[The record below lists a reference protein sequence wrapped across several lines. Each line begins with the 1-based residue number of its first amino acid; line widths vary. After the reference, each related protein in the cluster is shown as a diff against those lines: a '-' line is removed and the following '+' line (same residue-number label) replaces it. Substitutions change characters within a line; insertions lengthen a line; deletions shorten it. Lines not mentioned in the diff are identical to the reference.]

1 MPRRNL
7 SAITM
12 VAAVSLFCWQ
22 ASHGAKPK
30 DEMMELYGLFVDAVE
45 QVETNYVRPVN
56 RRELLES
63 ALKGML
69 QNLDPHSQFITQT
82 EWKSFRKQ
90 IEGRY
95 GGIGITVENDPD
107 TERLKV
113 IAPMVGT
120 PAYAAGVLSGDLIV
134 EIDGQSTEGIGPDRA
149 AEILT
154 GRVGTPVN
162 LKVRHEGDNSTEVLT
177 MNRSFIDVPSV
188 LGDTRKAD
196 DTWDFMLDKE
206 RKIGYVRITSFI
218 QNTTEELKHALSDLK
233 EQGMKGLVLDLRD
246 NPGGLLSSA
255 VEVSDLFVDEGL
267 IVSTKGRN
275 TPKKEYEAQKDAIY
289 TDFPMVVLVNG
300 GSASA
305 SEILSA
311 CLQDH
316 KRAKIVGTR
325 SFGKGSVQNIIEL
338 EDGNSVLKLTVA
350 SYFRPSGKNIH
361 RFKNAKDS
369 DEWGVTPD
377 KDLAV
382 KLTSEQYFSYARA
395 RRARDLISSRRA
407 KPKVEPKAETKA
419 DGDAPKTTE
428 VAKADVK
435 PAAGADA
442 PKVKATAKG
451 EKRPFAD
458 LQRDKALAVM
468 VSELASAA
476 AKK

>member
-1 MPRRNL
+1 
-7 SAITM
+7 
-12 VAAVSLFCWQ
+12 
-22 ASHGAKPK
+22 
-30 DEMMELYGLFVDAVE
+30 
-45 QVETNYVRPVN
+45 VN

-120 PAYAAGVLSGDLIV
+120 PAYTAGVLSGDLIV
-134 EIDGQSTEGIGPDRA
+134 EIDGHSTEGFGPDRA

-154 GRVGTPVN
+154 GRVGTPVI

-218 QNTTEELKHALSDLK
+218 QNTTEELKHALADLK
-233 EQGMKGLVLDLRD
+233 EQGMKGLILDLRD
-246 NPGGLLSSA
+246 NPGGLLSAA

-275 TPKKEYEAQKDAIY
+275 TPKKEYEAQKDALY

-316 KRAKIVGTR
+316 KRAKVVGTR

-382 KLTSEQYFSYARA
+382 KLTTEQYISYMRG
-395 RRARDLISSRRA
+395 RRTRDLISSRRA
-407 KPKVEPKAETKA
+407 RAKPEAKTTE
-419 DGDAPKTTE
+419 GDKLRTTE
-428 VAKADVK
+428 VAKAEAKPVEPPKDEVK
-435 PAAGADA
+435 PKKTDA
-442 PKVKATAKG
+442 PTAKP
-451 EKRPFAD
+451 EKPAFSD
-458 LQRDKALAVM
+458 VQRDKALAVM
-468 VSELASAA
+468 TSELDAAA